1 MAYTLIIYLALI
13 LALAFAVATVTY
25 SLVNRQLKKVGN
37 REPQFLSLIASLFGF
52 GTTIAV
58 VYLFFVDKLV
68 TGM

>member
-58 VYLFFVDKLV
+58 VYLFLVDKLV